1 MKIPSEKLVPR
12 LRELIA
18 KPLGPWKSREEIDS
32 VLRRRLTKKEYRLF
46 VAEVGGETLDPLMEK
61 LRLDEERVQALRESI
76 RRKLNCD
83 GIKRELCEAAE

>member
-46 VAEVGGETLDPLMEK
+46 VAEVEGETLDPLMEK
-61 LRLDEERVQALRESI
+61 LRLDAERAAAMRESI
-76 RRKLNCD
+76 RKKLNRD
-83 GIKRELCEAAE
+83 SIKRELCGASE